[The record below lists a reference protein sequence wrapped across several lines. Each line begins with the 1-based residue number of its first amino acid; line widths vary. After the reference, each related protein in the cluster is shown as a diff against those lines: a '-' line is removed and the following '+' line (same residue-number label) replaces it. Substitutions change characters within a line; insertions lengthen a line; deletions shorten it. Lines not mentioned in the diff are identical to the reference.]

1 MFHCGMLSY
10 SVRKKEQ
17 VQQIMWPVKLLP
29 GDYILPLLWSTL
41 HTERDMNFNIQD
53 PFLAAR
59 TPLYSRYFR
68 GWILQSIAN
77 RSLNR
82 YYRVAKLIYTESSM
96 DRNSPEVS
104 VVVPL
109 LNEQDNIS
117 PLYEQTTQTLTDK
130 HNYEIIFVDDGSS
143 DDSFTILSELQ
154 KADNKVRVI
163 RFRKNF
169 GQTAALAAG
178 FAHARGSIIVAIDAD
193 LQNDPADI
201 PKMIDKLHEGFD
213 VVSGWRKKRHDNAIT
228 RLIPSKIANWLIAT
242 ITGVKLHD
250 FGCTL
255 KAYRREVLAE
265 TKLYGEMHRFIPAL
279 ASWNGARITEMI
291 VNHRP
296 RTAGAAKYGLSR
308 TLKVVLDL
316 ITVKFLGSFSTK
328 PIYIFGGLGV
338 LSGIASVISGLAVLY
353 QKFIS
358 ATHLAMNRNPLL
370 VLTAMLI
377 TTTIQFILMGLL
389 AELLVRTYHES
400 QNRPTYVIKE
410 ILESTGGPDDQN
422 GDQK

>member
-1 MFHCGMLSY
+1 
-10 SVRKKEQ
+10 
-17 VQQIMWPVKLLP
+17 
-29 GDYILPLLWSTL
+29 
-41 HTERDMNFNIQD
+41 
-53 PFLAAR
+53 
-59 TPLYSRYFR
+59 
-68 GWILQSIAN
+68 
-77 RSLNR
+77 
-82 YYRVAKLIYTESSM
+82 M
-96 DRNSPEVS
+96 DKNGPEVS

-117 PLYEQTTQTLTDK
+117 PLYEQITQTLTDG
-130 HNYEIIFVDDGSS
+130 HDYEIIFVDDGST
-143 DDSFTILSELQ
+143 DESFNILSRLQ
-154 KADNKVRVI
+154 KADNKTRVI

-178 FAHARGSIIVAIDAD
+178 FAHAQGNIIVAIDAD

-228 RLIPSKIANWLIAT
+228 RLIPSKIANWLIAK
-242 ITGVKLHD
+242 ITRVKLHD

-255 KAYRREVLAE
+255 KVYRREVLAE

-279 ASWNGARITEMI
+279 ASWNGASICEMV

-296 RTAGAAKYGLSR
+296 RTAGAAKYGLNR
-308 TLKVVLDL
+308 TMKVVLDL

-338 LSGIASVISGLAVLY
+338 LSALASIASGLVVLY

-358 ATHLAMNRNPLL
+358 ATPLPMNRNPLL

-377 TTTIQFILMGLL
+377 TTTVQLILMGLL

-410 ILESTGGPDDQN
+410 ILESPQGQTDQN
-422 GDQK
+422 GEQK